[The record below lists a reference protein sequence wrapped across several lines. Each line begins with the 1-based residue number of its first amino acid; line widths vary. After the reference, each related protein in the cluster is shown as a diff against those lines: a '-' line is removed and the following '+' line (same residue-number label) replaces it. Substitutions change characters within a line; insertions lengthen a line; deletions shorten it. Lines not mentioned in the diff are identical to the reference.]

1 MRIFVRVLFLFLLL
15 SNCDSSNDTRVYK
28 PQSSGNIN
36 DVSVVIDSELW
47 ESLVGETIRTNI
59 GAPLYGL
66 PQDEP
71 QFKLSQIPVTIFSGF
86 VKNTRLIL
94 KIAKGSKAETRFYRD
109 PYASPQRMVLVS
121 GMTNQELIDQLTTNN
136 KKIIEAFKTS
146 EIKEKQRRFR
156 KSLFNT
162 TALSEQLG
170 IEIQL
175 PSIYRIAK
183 QENDFFWLRRDIKT
197 GTVNLLLY
205 TVPYEKILTKDALA
219 NRAIEKRDSIGKRHI
234 PGPVAGS
241 YMTTEK
247 AYRPFFG
254 SERVANLNAFL
265 TKSIWQVKDAFMSGP
280 FINYWIKDDANK
292 RFLVAEGFVFAPSVE
307 KRAYVFELEAIIKS
321 ISIKK

>member
-1 MRIFVRVLFLFLLL
+1 MRIFIKVLFLVLTIY
-15 SNCDSSNDTRVYK
+15 SCDSSNDTTVYK

-36 DVSVVIDSELW
+36 NVSVVIDSELW
-47 ESLVGETIRTNI
+47 GSIVGETVRRTV

-66 PQDEP
+66 PQEEP
-71 QFKLSQIPVTIFSGF
+71 QFNLSQIPSTIFSGF
-86 VKNTRLIL
+86 VKKTRLVL
-94 KIAKGSKAETRFYRD
+94 RVAKGPKADTRFYKD
-109 PYASPQRMVLVS
+109 PYASPQQMVLVS
-121 GMTNQELIDQLTTNN
+121 GTTDQELVDQLTTNH
-136 KKIIEAFKTS
+136 KKIIRAFNAT

-205 TVPYEKILTKDALA
+205 TVPYEKTLTKDALA